1 MRKIGLILAVL
12 MLASSKL
19 LLCADMVVDYKSGE
33 CSVDL
38 EGKGEWK
45 EATLDMRLSENS
57 IIKTGRNGKIELI
70 VDGERVAI
78 GSETTIRVSSIID
91 NLNAREEMTWFQKFS
106 DRFSRMMGSRDEVT
120 ETRTGGV
127 RGALEDEEE
136 IAWMGDTEDEYMDS
150 EFELAREQYE
160 TGNYAEAITIF
171 KSLIQEDQSS
181 LHRGELAFYLGASL
195 FNSVQYDEAL
205 PFLKESI
212 RDRSAYYREPA
223 LMYYSF
229 SCFFTGQYDKAIDG
243 FITYAEEFENGDLM
257 PYALLMLGKS
267 YKEVGNSHRAV
278 SYFRE
283 IEENYSDSE
292 VYLDAVSEL
301 QGL

>member
-38 EGKGEWK
+38 EGTGVWK

-127 RGALEDEEE
+127 RGALEEEE
-136 IAWMGDTEDEYMDS
+136 EVAWIGDMETEYMES

-171 KSLIQEDQSS
+171 KGLIQEDQSS
-181 LHRGELAFYLGASL
+181 FHRGELAYYLGASL

-205 PFLKESI
+205 PYLKESI
-212 RDRSAYYREPA
+212 RDRGAYYREPA

-257 PYALLMLGKS
+257 PYALIMLGKS
-267 YKEVGNSHRAV
+267 YKAVGNSHRAV